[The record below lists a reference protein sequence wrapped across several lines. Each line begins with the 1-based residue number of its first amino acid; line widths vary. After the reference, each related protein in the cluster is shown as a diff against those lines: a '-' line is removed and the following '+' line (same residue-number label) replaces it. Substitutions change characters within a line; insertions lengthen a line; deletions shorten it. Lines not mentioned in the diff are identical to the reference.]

1 MFYKIDVLKNFAKLQ
16 ENPCVGVFVLIK
28 FHASRKRPR
37 HRRIPANSCQF
48 YCSHE
53 NSKYYVHQQR
63 KKMNVTMLNSLSN
76 FSRKIAKIPSEYRMS
91 IKYVQERVVLRL
103 KLDVCGQRRE
113 KGIRILDFFTDD
125 LNEWL
130 FYQVLFCY

>member
-1 MFYKIDVLKNFAKLQ
+1 
-16 ENPCVGVFVLIK
+16 
-28 FHASRKRPR
+28 
-37 HRRIPANSCQF
+37 
-48 YCSHE
+48 
-53 NSKYYVHQQR
+53 
-63 KKMNVTMLNSLSN
+63 MLNSLSN

-103 KLDVCGQRRE
+103 KLDVCGWRRE

-130 FYQVLFCY
+130 FY